1 MKKIKVTYIDDR
13 DDYRDLWNM
22 SKEELIGIIKL
33 NDNIIDRLN
42 GGK

>member
-13 DDYRDLWNM
+13 DAYRYLWNM

-33 NDNIIDRLN
+33 NDSIIDRLK

>member
-1 MKKIKVTYIDDR
+1 MKKIKVTYINDR

-33 NDNIIDRLN
+33 NDSIIDRLN
-42 GGK
+42 GDK